1 MKVTYKWIK
10 DFVDIHEK
18 PEEVAKRLTSA
29 GMEVEEI
36 IYQNEHLH
44 DVVVGK
50 IVKIEKHPQADKLV
64 VCQVDIGEKL
74 TQIVTSATNVFEG
87 ATVPVS
93 LPGADLVNGVK
104 IQPSKFRGVDSFGMF
119 CSGEEIGIDENY
131 FEGAGIN
138 GILILPDE
146 MKAGTPIEKALELD
160 DVIFDIGVTPNRA
173 DCLSIVGGHCSQLC

>member
-50 IVKIEKHPQADKLV
+50 IVKIELKSSRLRPMCLRARLFLCL
-64 VCQVDIGEKL
+64 CQVQ
-74 TQIVTSATNVFEG
+74 T
-87 ATVPVS
+87 
-93 LPGADLVNGVK
+93 
-104 IQPSKFRGVDSFGMF
+104 
-119 CSGEEIGIDENY
+119 
-131 FEGAGIN
+131 
-138 GILILPDE
+138 
-146 MKAGTPIEKALELD
+146 
-160 DVIFDIGVTPNRA
+160 
-173 DCLSIVGGHCSQLC
+173 LSMA